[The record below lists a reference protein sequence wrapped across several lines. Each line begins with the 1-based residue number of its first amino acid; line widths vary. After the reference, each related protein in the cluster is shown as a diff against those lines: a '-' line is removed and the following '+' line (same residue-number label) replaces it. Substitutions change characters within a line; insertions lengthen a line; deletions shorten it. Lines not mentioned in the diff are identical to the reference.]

1 MGRMRWQERVV
12 IAPDLHHGDPCIKG
26 TRIPVAMIVG
36 SLADGMTPEEIRAA
50 YLLRPLKLRE
60 HQTVWLQLLPEEPA
74 EDEGEE
80 AIRIL
85 VAAGLMRPPQ
95 RGTPPPDPV
104 SEEERRALAE
114 RLAEA
119 PGKPLSEIIIEDR
132 GEWYLSLLGNR

>member
-1 MGRMRWQERVV
+1 MAEIVV
-12 IAPDLHHGDPCIKG
+12 AVYENGI
-26 TRIPVAMIVG
+26 
-36 SLADGMTPEEIRAA
+36 
-50 YLLRPLKLRE
+50 LRPLRPLNLRE
-60 HQTVWLQLLPEEPA
+60 HQTVRLQIVPEELA
-74 EDEGEE
+74 ENEGEE

-114 RLAEA
+114 RLAQA

-132 GEWYLSLLGNR
+132 GEW